1 MERTCLASADGGTDF
16 LMVRL
21 GIFWTIFI
29 LFIGCGSPDETLPYP
44 LTITQEGLGPL
55 HPTTPFEEVPTA
67 MIGFESQKLSLISPD
82 QTEVIYAISKG
93 SHTVAH
99 VFSDTSGKKIDAIHV
114 LSVHVQDVHGQKIG
128 SALEASIPCGNG
140 RCSDPSSPSISYEID
155 PKTRII
161 RQINYQRL

>member
-1 MERTCLASADGGTDF
+1 
-16 LMVRL
+16 MVRQS
-21 GIFWTIFI
+21 IFWAICI
-29 LFIGCGSPDETLPYP
+29 LFTGCGSPDEILPYP

-67 MIGFESQKLSLISPD
+67 MIGFESQKLSLISPE

-99 VFSDTSGKKIDAIHV
+99 VFSDTSGKKIEAIHI
-114 LSVHVQDVHGQKIG
+114 LSVQVQDGHGQKIG
-128 SALEASIPCGNG
+128 YVLDASIPCDHTQ
-140 RCSDPSSPSISYEID
+140 CSDPSSPSIRYEID